1 MGLLFFLAEP
11 GKLRCLADVDE
22 KKILDVELQ
31 LVPEQDFSFFE
42 IAPDLVR

>member
-22 KKILDVELQ
+22 KKNSRRRAATGSGTGF
-31 LVPEQDFSFFE
+31 LVF
-42 IAPDLVR
+42 